1 MASHV
6 IDNLL
11 LQNSFGTGEMRG
23 IWDEKNRLQKQ
34 LDVERALAEAEGE
47 LNVIPKEAAAT
58 IASVANSNLFD
69 LQKLAQAGLT
79 SKHSLI
85 ASDGRFIYIISKR
98 LRRILSF
105 LIGGI

>member
-47 LNVIPKEAAAT
+47 LNVICR
-58 IASVANSNLFD
+58 NW
-69 LQKLAQAGLT
+69 
-79 SKHSLI
+79 
-85 ASDGRFIYIISKR
+85 
-98 LRRILSF
+98 LRQVL
-105 LIGGI
+105 LPNTV